1 MSQKP
6 SRFTQ
11 GLSRLEA
18 VGGTSPRQKP
28 EQAVSSVVP
37 AVAPA
42 VAADTPGRTGRSTR
56 TGKVNIAG
64 YFDPAV
70 RKQLA
75 MLALEHDT
83 DQVKLMAEALNLLF
97 EKYGRSPIARA

>member
-28 EQAVSSVVP
+28 EQAAST
-37 AVAPA
+37 VAPV
-42 VAADTPGRTGRSTR
+42 VATDTQGRAGRADRA
-56 TGKVNIAG
+56 GKVNIAG

-75 MLALEHDT
+75 MLAIENDT